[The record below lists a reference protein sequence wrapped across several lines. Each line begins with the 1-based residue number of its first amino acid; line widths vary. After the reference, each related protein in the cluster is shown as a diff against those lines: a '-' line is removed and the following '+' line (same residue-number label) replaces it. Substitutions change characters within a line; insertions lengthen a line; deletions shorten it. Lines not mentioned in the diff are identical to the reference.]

1 MAGKRWPP
9 GAGRGP
15 ALAAGGALGRLKV
28 IWMEGAVLSQP
39 RLLTGEEQ
47 CSRHRYRA
55 CVSAGG
61 H

>member
-28 IWMEGAVLSQP
+28 IWVEEVEGAVLSQP
-39 RLLTGEEQ
+39 RL
-47 CSRHRYRA
+47 
-55 CVSAGG
+55 
-61 H
+61 